1 MGTESTQ
8 FSEESLMNEVASS
21 LGLPLTLGSPRPS
34 VLLSIPSR
42 MDLPKPAWP
51 GRSPCWE
58 PGGTSVIGQACPHV
72 FSQITSSVAFPAVQL
87 DLGVETE
94 SA

>member
-1 MGTESTQ
+1 MGMESTQ
-8 FSEESLMNEVASS
+8 FSEESLMSEVAST
-21 LGLPLTLGSPRPS
+21 LGLPLTSGSPRPS
-34 VLLSIPSR
+34 VLSSVPSR

-58 PGGTSVIGQACPHV
+58 LGGTRVIGQACRV
-72 FSQITSSVAFPAVQL
+72 FSEITSSLAFPAVQL